1 MADPKVS
8 RGQPARSARQ
18 PDMLPLEVDGLGYA
32 VRGQWLLKDVGFTL
46 EAGRRTC
53 IVGPNGVGKSLL
65 LRLCHGLLQPSA
77 GTIHWATGSSRWQRR
92 QQAMVFQNP
101 VHLRR
106 SARANVEFA
115 LSVRGL
121 HRKVILERTAWVLEA
136 TGLHHLADRPA
147 RVLSGGEQQRLAL
160 ARAWA
165 LQPKVL
171 FLDEPVVHLDPAAT
185 RMVEEL
191 ILKIDDSGTRIIM
204 VSHDLG
210 QVRRLADEVVFLHDG
225 RLIEHSPVTQ
235 FLGDSRTAQARA
247 FVKGEL
253 LG

>member
-1 MADPKVS
+1 MLDPKVS
-8 RGQPARSARQ
+8 NGQPARTARE
-18 PDMLPLEVDGLGYA
+18 PDILPLEVDGLGYA
-32 VRGQWLLKDVGFTL
+32 IRGQWFLKDVGFTL

-53 IVGPNGVGKSLL
+53 IVGPNGAGKSLL

-115 LSVRGL
+115 LSVQGL
-121 HRKVILERTAWVLEA
+121 ARRAIRERTAWVLE
-136 TGLHHLADRPA
+136 TPGLHHLARRPA
-147 RVLSGGEQQRLAL
+147 RVLSCGEQQRLAL

-165 LQPKVL
+165 LQPKVV

-210 QVRRLADEVVFLHDG
+210 QVRRLADEVIFLHNG
-225 RLIEHSPVTQ
+225 QLSERSPVTQ
-235 FLGDSRTAQARA
+235 FLGDARTAQARA
-247 FVKGEL
+247 FIKGEL

>member
-8 RGQPARSARQ
+8 RGQPARSAQQ
-18 PDMLPLEVDGLGYA
+18 PDILPLEVDGLGYA

-53 IVGPNGVGKSLL
+53 IVGPNGAGKSLL

-115 LSVRGL
+115 LSVQGL
-121 HRKVILERTAWVLEA
+121 DRRAIRERTAWVLET
-136 TGLHHLADRPA
+136 TGLHHLARRPA